1 MVTCP
6 CVARVLGDDLI
17 VKTAPVSHPVE
28 LILGLAEELQDV
40 NGAAIGPPRDVSPL
54 WGAPV
59 GLQGFLLHNP
69 GGQTHTKR
77 NA

>member
-1 MVTCP
+1 M
-6 CVARVLGDDLI
+6 ARVLGDDLI

-40 NGAAIGPPRDVSPL
+40 NGARFCAAIGPPRDAGPL

-59 GLQGFLLHNP
+59 GLHGFLLHDP
-69 GGQTHTKR
+69 GGQTQ
-77 NA
+77 